1 VTVRSGAMTARSIVQ
16 VTLWNSP
23 YLGNFMAGQ
32 LALAEEVRA
41 QLGLDTHFVLGDGA
55 GGQPWLADLDAA
67 GATWSVLP
75 RRRAGW
81 RTHLDRVI
89 REHAGALVHAHFTG
103 CDLKAAG
110 AAAAAGVPC
119 VWHIRT
125 GFNGYPLP
133 QRAKDV
139 FKMRIVARRRVARI
153 VAVSAWLGELARRR
167 GAPGDRIDVVQNAI
181 GLEHFAQLP
190 DRSAARERFG
200 LDAGADVVLGLGWW
214 PEVKGVDV
222 LIEAVQRVAR
232 RRPTLQALLVGE
244 EQMRSFLA
252 ERLSLA
258 PRWLRLSGFVGD
270 PAWLFAAADIFVSAS
285 RHEGQSGAIGEALAC
300 GLPVIS
306 SDIPGSAMWADA
318 PGVLMFP
325 SEDVPALAARLE
337 ELLDVSPQARAA
349 AGAQNRR
356 WAEGRAG
363 TDVWCAQL
371 CALYRTLL

>member
-1 VTVRSGAMTARSIVQ
+1 MTARSIVQ

-23 YLGNFMAGQ
+23 YLGNFMTGQ
-32 LALAEEVRA
+32 LALAEEVRT
-41 QLGLDTHFVLGDGA
+41 QLGLATHFVLGDGA

-75 RRRAGW
+75 PRRAAW

-89 REHAGALVHAHFTG
+89 SERAGALVHAHFTG
-103 CDLKAAG
+103 CDLQAAG

-125 GFNGYPLP
+125 GFNGYPLA
-133 QRAKDV
+133 QRAKDL

-153 VAVSAWLGELARRR
+153 VAVSPWLGELARRR

-181 GLEHFAQLP
+181 DLKRFKHLP

-214 PEVKGVDV
+214 PEVKGLDV
-222 LIEAVQRVAR
+222 LVEALQRVAQ

-244 EQMRSFLA
+244 KQMRSFLA
-252 ERLSLA
+252 ERLPLA
-258 PRWLRLSGFVGD
+258 PRWLRLSGFVSD
-270 PAWLFAAADIFVSAS
+270 PAWLFAAADLFVSAS
-285 RHEGQSGAIGEALAC
+285 RHEGQSGAIGEALASR
-300 GLPVIS
+300 LPVIS
-306 SDIPGSAMWADA
+306 SDIPGSAVWAAA
-318 PGVLMFP
+318 PSVLTFP
-325 SEDVPALAARLE
+325 SEDVPALAGRLE
-337 ELLDVSPQARAA
+337 ELLDVAPEARAA

-356 WAEGRAG
+356 WAEGHVAM
-363 TDVWCAQL
+363 DVWCSQL
-371 CALYRTLL
+371 SALYRTLL